1 MSNQNRRGWK
11 VLCWNVRGINLDEK
25 WNLIKNT
32 LVEAGCDIFCFQETK
47 RDAQFLRK
55 FSPPGFDSFEFLP
68 SIGASIGLITG
79 WKSSSFIGQLFFQNS
94 FAITTKLTARHNGD
108 TWYLTN
114 VYGPRTHE
122 GKRDF
127 IQWLKHYTAIDKEN
141 WLIVG
146 DFNLLRKPEDRN

>member
-1 MSNQNRRGWK
+1 MSSQNRRCWK
-11 VLCWNVRGINLDEK
+11 VLCWNVRGINSDEK
-25 WNLIKNT
+25 WNPIRNT
-32 LVEAGCDIFCFQETK
+32 LIEAGSDIFCFQETK

-68 SIGASIGLITG
+68 SIGASVGLITG
-79 WKSSSFIGQLFFQNS
+79 WKSSSFTGQLIFQNS
-94 FAITTKLTARHNGD
+94 FAITTKLTARHNDD

-114 VYGPRTHE
+114 VYGPCTHE

-146 DFNLLRKPEDRN
+146 DFNLLKF